1 MGVIDSNG
9 IYEEVNR
16 PDKLAASNACLK
28 NKDCKGFSEENKN
41 GGSQLCGEF
50 TSQNSHLL
58 GETYHKG
65 SFAITLY
72 Y

>member
-1 MGVIDSNG
+1 M
-9 IYEEVNR
+9 YEEVNQ

-28 NKDCKGFSEENKN
+28 NKDCKGFSEDKKN
-41 GGSQLCGEF
+41 GGFHLCGKF
-50 TSQNSHLL
+50 TSWFTHFF
-58 GETYHKG
+58 GEAYHKG